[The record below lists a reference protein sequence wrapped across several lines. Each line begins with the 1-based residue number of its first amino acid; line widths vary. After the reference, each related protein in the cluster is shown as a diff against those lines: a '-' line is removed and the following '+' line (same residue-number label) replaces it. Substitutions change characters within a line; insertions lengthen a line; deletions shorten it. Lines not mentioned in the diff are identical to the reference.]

1 MALRV
6 MNIQFKTL
14 LMCLNQNNSKLETNF
29 IKFLKNLCSSF
40 PKLMT
45 LEAIT
50 IQLTALLLQ

>member
-6 MNIQFKTL
+6 MNMQLKTL
-14 LMCLNQNNSKLETNF
+14 LMCLNQNNSKLETSF

-45 LEAIT
+45 LQAIT
-50 IQLTALLLQ
+50 IQLRALFLQ

>member
-6 MNIQFKTL
+6 MNMQLKTL
-14 LMCLNQNNSKLETNF
+14 LMCLNQNNSKLETSF

-45 LEAIT
+45 LQAIT
-50 IQLTALLLQ
+50 IQLRALL